1 MVIKMNKVNVF
12 TVESLLG
19 TVVTHRQGDVERSGE
34 VVSVDED
41 RLPLIG
47 VDLGCEFLS
56 YVPYID
62 LYIKDAN

>member
-1 MVIKMNKVNVF
+1 MVIKMVKVNVF

-19 TVVTHRQGDVERSGE
+19 TVVTYRQDGVERSGT

-47 VDLGCEFLS
+47 VDLGREFIS

-62 LYIKDAN
+62 LYVKEAQ